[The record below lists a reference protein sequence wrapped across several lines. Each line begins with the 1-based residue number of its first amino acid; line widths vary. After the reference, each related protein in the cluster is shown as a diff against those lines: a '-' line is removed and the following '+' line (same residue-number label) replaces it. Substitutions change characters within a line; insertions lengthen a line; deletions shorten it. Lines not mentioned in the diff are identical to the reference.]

1 MTFKAEF
8 KQPEIKSSFEWQ
20 LIQEVNLYDANNQIV
35 AKAEI
40 ELLTLNKHRDALKSY
55 QLLDDTGESTDW
67 ELPLNLYFKGQN
79 LTNNLCEM
87 LNVTPD
93 SKKAKTHIMIEAIS
107 VLPSS
112 RKLGVAKLLLSEIA
126 NHYPKVQSITAL
138 TMPLKL
144 FIDAEECQEPE
155 SKAYYQQ
162 LDLENDQTTSEQLS
176 EFFSHNGFIEY
187 KVDEALLHEPLSFG
201 LFMTSPAKLSLLS

>member
-1 MTFKAEF
+1 
-8 KQPEIKSSFEWQ
+8 
-20 LIQEVNLYDANNQIV
+20 
-35 AKAEI
+35 
-40 ELLTLNKHRDALKSY
+40 
-55 QLLDDTGESTDW
+55 
-67 ELPLNLYFKGQN
+67 
-79 LTNNLCEM
+79 
-87 LNVTPD
+87 
-93 SKKAKTHIMIEAIS
+93 MIEAIS